1 MSAHRYALST
11 RAIHP
16 PERAGQFA
24 HQPTSVPIYPTS
36 SFAYDRIEDAV
47 NVFAGKQ
54 PGYVYSRYAN
64 PTVVAAE
71 AVVADLEGAS
81 TAVAFGSGMAAIL
94 AGLRCVGVGAG
105 RTILASRD
113 LYGGTYTLLV
123 NDLAALGVET
133 IFVEADDLG
142 RVEVALAGQTVTATY
157 IETMSNPLLRVID
170 VPRIV
175 ELSHR
180 YGARVVIDHTF
191 ATPYLARPLEW
202 GVDCVVHS
210 ATKYLGGHGD
220 ITCGVAMA
228 PAFHDRLDQHRRN
241 LGSVLS
247 PFEAWLL
254 LRGIKTFP
262 LRMRQHCENAA
273 AVAAFLDAHP
283 KVTQVYYPGLPS
295 HPDHDRA
302 ARLFGGAGFGGMVA
316 FDVGDGTMEAAWR
329 LINGLRLCQAA
340 TTLGDVETL
349 ILHPATSSHRSL
361 TPEQRR
367 RIGIGDGLVRLS
379 VGIEAVDDILAD
391 IESALER
398 V

>member
-1 MSAHRYALST
+1 MPARPYTLTT

-16 PERAGQFA
+16 PEHAGRFS
-24 HQPTSVPIYPTS
+24 HQPTSAPIYPTS

-47 NVFAGKQ
+47 RVFEGKET
-54 PGYVYSRYAN
+54 GYVYSRYAN

-71 AVVADLEGAS
+71 AVVADLEGAE

-94 AGLRCVGVGAG
+94 AGLLGVGVGAG
-105 RTILASRD
+105 RTVMASRD
-113 LYGGTYTLLV
+113 LYGGTYALLV
-123 NDLAALGVET
+123 NDLAGLGVET
-133 IFVEADDLG
+133 VFVEADHLDQ
-142 RVEVALAGQTVTATY
+142 VEATLAKGAVAATY

-210 ATKYLGGHGD
+210 GTKYLGGHGD
-220 ITCGVAMA
+220 ITCGVAVA
-228 PAFHDRLDQHRRN
+228 PAFHDRVDKLRRN
-241 LGSVLS
+241 LGGVLS

-262 LRMRQHCENAA
+262 LRMRQHCENAMT
-273 AVAAFLDAHP
+273 VARFLEAHP
-283 KVTQVYYPGLPS
+283 KVTRVDYPGLSS

-302 ARLFGGAGFGGMVA
+302 VRLFGGAGFGGVVA
-316 FDVGDGTMEAAWR
+316 FDLGDGTMETAWR
-329 LINGLRLCQAA
+329 FINGLRLCQAA

-349 ILHPATSSHRSL
+349 VLHPATSSHRSL
-361 TPEQRR
+361 APEQRQ
-367 RIGIGDGLVRLS
+367 RIGIGDGLVRMS
-379 VGIEAVDDILAD
+379 IGIEGVEDILAD
-391 IESALER
+391 IEAALQT